1 MVINKDVYKEGK
13 RVAAVVYRDD
23 TKCVRLYQTQQASS
37 ELNYA
42 LLLEIDV
49 YGPTL
54 RIKEFCNL
62 FRFYKFAVYQW
73 L

>member
-42 LLLEIDV
+42 LLYIHLYSPFMVEA
-49 YGPTL
+49 
-54 RIKEFCNL
+54 K
-62 FRFYKFAVYQW
+62 
-73 L
+73 